1 MLRKLFEKYQTIPL
15 PVKATFWFAVCNAI
29 QSGCKF
35 LAMPFLIRVLTTE
48 EYGTYS
54 VFLSWTQLLTVFA
67 TLHLHAGVFNNALF
81 KYPDRRDQSTSVMQ
95 SLAMVLTAVT
105 FALYLMFTPFWDR
118 LFDMD
123 RWITLMIFVQL
134 FFTESFLL
142 WSARQRFEYKY
153 LHLLGYTALL
163 SVLYALLPAAA
174 ALACRPGKR
183 LMAVIC
189 SGVIIQSGFGLGFMV
204 YNYVKGR
211 CFFDR
216 RLWGFSLRFNLPLV
230 PHYLSGI
237 ILGQADRVMIRRYI
251 GASEAGI
258 YSFVYNISLAI
269 NIVTSAINNAI
280 IPYTYKK
287 LKEKEQRDLQAVI
300 NSLLLLVGGMVL
312 VLSIAAPEIIRVV
325 ATDAYYEAI
334 GLVPVIALSSYFTFV
349 YSLFGNVEF
358 YFEANKFITFA
369 SAVGAVLNVILN
381 YLLLPVFGYYVAA
394 YTTLACYIMFALAH
408 YVFMRQVCR
417 KRMSGERVYD
427 GKAILLLSVF
437 FVAAVFGVIPLYEHP
452 LARYGMLAIAGA
464 ACFAERHV
472 FIQNFKTMRRNA
484 HEDHRDDADQTA
496 Q

>member
-1 MLRKLFEKYQTIPL
+1 MLRKLIEKYRAVPL
-15 PVKATFWFAVCNAI
+15 PVKATVWFAVCNAI

-35 LAMPFLIRVLTTE
+35 LAMPFLVRVLTTE

-67 TLHLHAGVFNNALF
+67 TLYLHAGVFNNALF
-81 KYPDRRDQSTSVMQ
+81 KYPDRRDQSTSVIQ
-95 SLAMVLTAVT
+95 SLAMVLAAVT
-105 FALYLMFTPFWDR
+105 FAIYLMFTPFWDR

-123 RWITLMIFVQL
+123 RRITLMIFIQL

-153 LHLLGYTALL
+153 VRLLGYTALL
-163 SVLYALLPAAA
+163 SVLYALLPVAV
-174 ALACRPGKR
+174 ALACQPGKR

-211 CFFDR
+211 CFFDG
-216 RLWGFSLRFNLPLV
+216 RLWNFSLRFNLPLI

-269 NIVTSAINNAI
+269 NIMTTAINNAI

-287 LKEKEQRDLQAVI
+287 LRDREQRDLKTAI

-312 VLSIAAPEIIRVV
+312 ALSIAAPELIRIV

-369 SAVGAVLNVILN
+369 STIGAALNIVLN
-381 YLLLPVFGYYVAA
+381 YLLLPVFGYYAAA

-408 YVFMRQVCR
+408 YIFMRLVCR
-417 KRMSGERVYD
+417 KRMHGERVYD
-427 GKAILLLSVF
+427 GRTILLLSIF
-437 FVAAVFGVIPLYEHP
+437 FVAAAFGVIPLYGYP
-452 LARYGMLAIAGA
+452 WVRYSIIAVIGGI
-464 ACFAERHV
+464 CFKKRRA
-472 FIQNFKTMRRNA
+472 FMQNFKTMKGENL
-484 HEDHRDDADQTA
+484 
-496 Q
+496 